1 MQLRRRRLG
10 RGSRGSEGT
19 NVLPRLMPASRLRA
33 TQGTAYLVS
42 DRVVSLNHD
51 LLSWNGAR
59 FNNSLY
65 DGWRGGG
72 GFKKK
77 GKKNWNQM
85 VRFHIGPGRLL
96 GDSIPFAV
104 HPARG
109 TAARS
114 PRLPNPPSARPLRPG
129 AAVFKLS
136 PSGRERRGRL
146 RAGASGGAEGVLWG
160 RGGVGDGRREGGKA
174 KGAEK
179 DNPRLG
185 GK

>member
-1 MQLRRRRLG
+1 MQRRRRRLG
-10 RGSRGSEGT
+10 RGSRGPEGT

-33 TQGTAYLVS
+33 TQGTAYLAA

-85 VRFHIGPGRLL
+85 VRFHMGPGRLL

-114 PRLPNPPSARPLRPG
+114 PRIPNPPSARPLRPG

-146 RAGASGGAEGVLWG
+146 RAGASGGAEGARWG
-160 RGGVGDGRREGGKA
+160 RGGEGDRAEGRGEGKRGGK
-174 KGAEK
+174 G
-179 DNPRLG
+179 
-185 GK
+185 

>member
-33 TQGTAYLVS
+33 TQGTAYLAA

-96 GDSIPFAV
+96 GDSIPLAV
-104 HPARG
+104 HPAWG
-109 TAARS
+109 PAARS
-114 PRLPNPPSARPLRPG
+114 PRLPTPPPARPLRPG
-129 AAVFKLS
+129 AAVFKLA
-136 PSGRERRGRL
+136 PSGRERRGGL
-146 RAGASGGAEGVLWG
+146 RAGASGGAEGARWG
-160 RGGVGDGRREGGKA
+160 RGGEGDRAEGRGEGKRGGK
-174 KGAEK
+174 G
-179 DNPRLG
+179 
-185 GK
+185 